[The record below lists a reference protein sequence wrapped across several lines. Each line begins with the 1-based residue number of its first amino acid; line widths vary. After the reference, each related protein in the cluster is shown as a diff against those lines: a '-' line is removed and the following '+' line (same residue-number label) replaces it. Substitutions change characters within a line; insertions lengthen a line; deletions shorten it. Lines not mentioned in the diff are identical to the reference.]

1 MMLIRRYWASFLGWE
16 VVADVAHIGCSED
29 SVADGMD
36 EDVGVGM
43 AEQSM
48 CVLQLNATEPE
59 VASFNKFVDIVA
71 EADFYFHLLMI
82 KDLSSSFAQQVT
94 DAVHVE
100 GK

>member
-1 MMLIRRYWASFLGWE
+1 
-16 VVADVAHIGCSED
+16 
-29 SVADGMD
+29 
-36 EDVGVGM
+36 M

-48 CVLQLNATEPE
+48 CVLQLDAAEPE
-59 VASFNKFVDIVA
+59 VAPFNKFMYIVA